1 MAVSDLEKRKRTN
14 FQEKRY
20 ADARA
25 NIKQKPY
32 GASWIVDTQNLKR
45 VLQPIENRIVF
56 TLKIVPEYSIE
67 KYWI

>member
-25 NIKQKPY
+25 NIKQKPK
-32 GASWIVDTQNLKR
+32 TQDLKR
-45 VLQPIENRIVF
+45 VLQPIDLI
-56 TLKIVPEYSIE
+56 
-67 KYWI
+67 

>member
-1 MAVSDLEKRKRTN
+1 MAVSDLEKRKRTI

-32 GASWIVDTQNLKR
+32 GASWTVDAQNLKR
-45 VLQPIENRIVF
+45 VLQPIDLI
-56 TLKIVPEYSIE
+56 
-67 KYWI
+67 

>member
-1 MAVSDLEKRKRTN
+1 MAIDSPNLPCCLLMAVSDLEKRKRIN

-45 VLQPIENRIVF
+45 VLQPIDLI
-56 TLKIVPEYSIE
+56 
-67 KYWI
+67 

>member
-1 MAVSDLEKRKRTN
+1 MAVSDLEKRKCTN

-45 VLQPIENRIVF
+45 VLQPIDLI
-56 TLKIVPEYSIE
+56 
-67 KYWI
+67 